1 MFNTKRLVFL
11 GDKNVGKTSLISRL
25 RNCEPP
31 KEHVDTLN
39 ILKSK
44 KKIKIKGKKF
54 RFYDTPGSS
63 DIVNTYP
70 PKFSKTTCFI
80 LIYDIS
86 EKTINIDNIIKWT
99 NVIKKISKINKPG
112 FILVGNKLDILQK
125 RIQKKIQKKI
135 HKKMGLGE
143 NIEKKKSEI
152 IKKFETEGLNNNF
165 EYDFC
170 EISVKNK
177 TNIEELIEKIF
188 SLLVQIKISN
198 KNYCFGA

>member
-125 RIQKKIQKKI
+125 
-135 HKKMGLGE
+135 
-143 NIEKKKSEI
+143 NIEKK
-152 IKKFETEGLNNNF
+152 IKKTKSKINKIFESNGINNNF

-198 KNYCFGA
+198 KNYCYGA